1 MQRYWWVNHKQTFKH
16 EIAGGFLWSP
26 KFKSNGDR
34 NYFYDTMADAEVGDI
49 VLSYANGK
57 VSYFGVVV
65 EEASTAHKP
74 SEFGAAGDVWDNDG
88 WFLPISWQKI
98 SPSIQP
104 KLLWDEIQ
112 HLFPQKYSPLNGQ
125 GGGNQGCYL
134 AEISEQIFL
143 TLMQYSLEKNPI
155 LFSTIQK
162 NLATTSSALRRQI
175 TEVKRT
181 VSQRIGQLQ
190 FRNEVIKLEGACPI
204 TGVASPAF
212 LRASHIKPWRAC
224 ETAEERLDPQN
235 GLALAPHIDQ
245 LFDQGYITFDTSG
258 SLILS
263 DECPPMIPIQWGFEE
278 KISQSLIEVNSKRS
292 KYINYHNRHVFKH

>member
-16 EIAGGFLWSP
+16 EISGGFLWSP

-65 EEASTAHKP
+65 EEASTAQKP

-104 KLLWDEIQ
+104 KLIWDEIQ

-143 TLMQYSLEKNPI
+143 SLMQYSLEKNPI

-181 VSQRIGQLQ
+181 VNQRIGQLQ

-212 LRASHIKPWRAC
+212 LRASHIKPWRVC
-224 ETAEERLDPQN
+224 ETAEERLDPYN

-278 KISQSLIEVNSKRS
+278 KISQSLIQVNRKRS

>member
-65 EEASTAHKP
+65 EEASTAQKP

-104 KLLWDEIQ
+104 KLIWDEIQ

-190 FRNEVIKLEGACPI
+190 FRNKVIKLEGACPI

-245 LFDQGYITFDTSG
+245 LFDQGYITFDLNG

-263 DECPPMIPIQWGFEE
+263 DECPPMIPIQWKFED
-278 KISQSLIEVNSKRS
+278 KISQSLIEVSSKRR
-292 KYINYHNRHVFKH
+292 KYINYHNRYVFKH